1 MPEQPRTTFPLC
13 FRYEQTRQ
21 LLRFVAEQRGT
32 SMNQL
37 AEELIQRELETLA
50 LGLESKLSRTME
62 LVREYRGERRQESWS
77 RFAQAEA
84 LDDPIQTRRMAA
96 DDDPY
101 GVAQAFE
108 ATR

>member
-1 MPEQPRTTFPLC
+1 MPEQSRPTFPLR

-37 AEELIQRELETLA
+37 AEELIERELETLA

-62 LVREYRGERRQESWS
+62 VVREYRGERRQESWS
-77 RFAQAEA
+77 RFAQGEA
-84 LDDPIQTRRMAA
+84 LDDPIQTRRL
-96 DDDPY
+96 DVDEDPY
-101 GVAQAFE
+101 AVTQAFE
-108 ATR
+108 AAR

>member
-1 MPEQPRTTFPLC
+1 MPKLPRPTFPLR

-37 AEELIQRELETLA
+37 ADELIERELEVLV
-50 LGLESKLSRTME
+50 LGLESNLSRTME
-62 LVREYRGERRQESWS
+62 LVREYRGERRESWS

-84 LDDPIQTRRMAA
+84 LDDPIQTRRLDA
-96 DDDPY
+96 DEDPY
-101 GVAQAFE
+101 GVAGAFE

>member
-1 MPEQPRTTFPLC
+1 MPRPLRPTFPLR

-37 AEELIQRELETLA
+37 ADELIERELEVLV
-50 LGLESKLSRTME
+50 LGLESNLSRTME
-62 LVREYRGERRQESWS
+62 LVREYRGERRRELWS
-77 RFAQAEA
+77 RFAGAEA
-84 LDDPIQTRRMAA
+84 LDDPIQTRQLDA
-96 DDDPY
+96 DEDPY
-101 GVAQAFE
+101 GVAGAFE